1 MNCETLGRSLSDLFL
16 FRLGRRLVLRDSLAM
31 AVSDEKLKR
40 ARDVAAEI
48 VATYDVKYAPYLDIL
63 NTEIKRR
70 EARADLIAQT
80 LSAHDITEL
89 RARRRKRRKNLPGKG
104 ARS

>member
-1 MNCETLGRSLSDLFL
+1 MSGLFL
-16 FRLGRRLVLRDSLAM
+16 FRLGRAPALRDSHSM
-31 AVSDEKLKR
+31 AVSDDNLKR

-80 LSAHDITEL
+80 LSARDIIEL
-89 RARRRKRRKNLPGKG
+89 RAQRRKRRKNLQGRG

>member
-1 MNCETLGRSLSDLFL
+1 MSGLFL
-16 FRLGRRLVLRDSLAM
+16 FRLGRAPTLRDSHSM
-31 AVSDEKLKR
+31 AVSDDILKR

-48 VATYDVKYAPYLDIL
+48 VATCDVKYAPYLDIL

-70 EARADLIAQT
+70 EVRADLIAQT
-80 LSAHDITEL
+80 LLAHDITKL
-89 RARRRKRRKNLPGKG
+89 RARRRKRRKNLQGRG